1 MSEDFSVTPQWRPRT
16 VVIGAGVN
24 GLGIAWKLAQ
34 AGCEVAVYD
43 KGAAGRGATW
53 ASAGML
59 AAGAE
64 AEPGEEALTEL
75 GRISQAM
82 WPAFAEE
89 LRTLTGI
96 DPEYRDEGL
105 LIAAT
110 NRDEAERLR
119 FDFDYQRGLGIE
131 LAWLSG
137 AEARRREPH
146 LRAGITAAVHSPA
159 DHQVNNRRLV
169 EALRAAAAQAGVA
182 VHEHT
187 PVEAL
192 ETDGDRVTGVRV
204 SGARVPA
211 EAVVLAAGAWSREL
225 AGLPEA
231 ARPPV
236 RPIKGQVLALAM
248 DPGAPLLR
256 HVLWAPK
263 AYLVPRRDGT
273 LIVGA
278 TVEEKGFDDHITAGG
293 LYALL
298 EAAHRAIPAIEELPL
313 VETWVGWRPG
323 SRDDAPILGPA
334 PVAGLWLATGH
345 HRNGILLAP
354 LTAQAVAG
362 EILGRRRFDSL
373 RPFGIERFAPVAN
386 RARAV
391 GG

>member
-1 MSEDFSVTPQWRPRT
+1 MTDEFSVTPQWRPRT

-24 GLGIAWKLAQ
+24 GLGIAWRLAQ

-43 KGAAGRGATW
+43 KGAAGHGASW

-64 AEPGEEALTEL
+64 AEPGEEELTEL
-75 GRISQAM
+75 GRIGQSM
-82 WPAFAEE
+82 WPAFVDE
-89 LRTLTGI
+89 LHAASGI

-119 FDFDYQRGLGIE
+119 YDFDYQRGLGIE
-131 LAWLSG
+131 LQWLSG
-137 AEARRREPH
+137 AEAREREPH
-146 LRAGITAAVHSPA
+146 LRTGVTAAVYSPN

-169 EALRAAAAQAGVA
+169 EALRAAAAGAGA
-182 VHEHT
+182 VIHENA
-187 PVEAL
+187 PVEAI
-192 ETDGDRVTGVRV
+192 EVEGDRVTGVRV
-204 SGARVPA
+204 GGKAVPA
-211 EAVVLAAGAWSREL
+211 EAVVLAAGPWSRDL

-248 DPGAPLLR
+248 DPAAPLLR

-278 TVEEKGFDDHITAGG
+278 TVEEKGFDDQLTAGG

-313 VETWVGWRPG
+313 TETWVGWRPG

-334 PVAGLWLATGH
+334 GVEGLWLATGH

-354 LTAQAVAG
+354 LTAQAIAG
-362 EILGRRRFDSL
+362 EILGRQRFDSL
-373 RPFGIERFAPVAN
+373 RPFGIERFSRSAAQGS
-386 RARAV
+386 AAA
-391 GG
+391 G